1 MWLWFLLLLQWLL
14 RMGESRS
21 YRISDPAVIAAKVK
35 AAGGPPIDLTQSS
48 GRATANGVTLGWTMG
63 PERIQIT
70 ILSKPWIVQNG
81 VIWSH
86 IEDAL
91 GRPLDREDGA

>member
-1 MWLWFLLLLQWLL
+1 MWLRLRWLRFQWLL

-21 YRISDPAVIAAKVK
+21 YQISDPAAIAAKVK

-48 GRATANGVTLGWTMG
+48 GRATANGVTLGWTMEPG
-63 PERIQIT
+63 QIEIT

-81 VIWSH
+81 MIWSR
-86 IEDAL
+86 IEGAL
-91 GRPLDREDGA
+91 GRPLG